1 MFVKNKHD
9 TKSNEELQARIKE
22 LEEQLAAD
30 EERNI
35 AGFGNAV
42 VVEEYDMVD
51 GKKKVNR

>member
-42 VVEEYDMVD
+42 VVEEYDFD
-51 GKKKVNR
+51 